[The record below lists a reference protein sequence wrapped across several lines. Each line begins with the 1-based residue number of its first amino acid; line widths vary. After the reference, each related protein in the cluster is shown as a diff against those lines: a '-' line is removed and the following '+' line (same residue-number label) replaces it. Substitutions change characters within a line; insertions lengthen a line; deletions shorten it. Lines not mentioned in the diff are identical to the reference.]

1 MRRAEDQTGLVA
13 CLTVAS
19 KIITKTDR
27 AMEDQLLAVAND
39 PERADTLGKA
49 RAFKR
54 TWLELADA
62 LTRVQKQSS
71 WQRWGYTDFESYCRK
86 ELHLRAAT
94 VSKLVSSFRF
104 LESSAPKVIERSR
117 THSESPIPSLAA
129 VQFVEKATERGA
141 ADEET
146 LATIR
151 RVAFDEGGEVPFLRK
166 TFKDA
171 AFPEEDVERGE
182 RLRGQI
188 AGAARRLSALIAED
202 GAPVKRALAVRVE
215 ETIGDLLAALDDN

>member
-1 MRRAEDQTGLVA
+1 MGT
-13 CLTVAS
+13 

-39 PERADTLGKA
+39 PERADTLAKA

-62 LTRVQKQSS
+62 LARVQKQAS
-71 WQRWGYTDFESYCRK
+71 WQRWGFTDFEAYCRK
-86 ELHLRAAT
+86 ELHLRAST
-94 VSKLVSSFRF
+94 VSKLLGSFRF
-104 LESSAPKVIERSR
+104 LESSAPKVLERAR
-117 THSESPIPSLAA
+117 REPNGPVPSLSA

-141 ADEET
+141 ADDET
-146 LATIR
+146 METIR
-151 RVAFDEGGEVPFLRK
+151 RVAFDEGADAPHLKR
-166 TFKDA
+166 TFKEA
-171 AFPEEDVERGE
+171 AFPEDNDERGE

-188 AGAARRLSALIAED
+188 AGAARRLSALIAEE

-215 ETIGDLLAALDDN
+215 ETMGDLLAALEEN

>member
-1 MRRAEDQTGLVA
+1 VG
-13 CLTVAS
+13 S

-27 AMEDQLLAVAND
+27 AMEDQLLAVQND
-39 PERADTLGKA
+39 PERADTLAKA

-54 TWLELADA
+54 TWIELADA
-62 LTRVQKQSS
+62 LARVQKQAS
-71 WQRWGYTDFESYCRK
+71 WQRWGFTDFDAYCRK
-86 ELHLRAAT
+86 ELHLRRST
-94 VSKLVSSFRF
+94 VDKLLGSYRF
-104 LESSAPKVIERSR
+104 LESSAPKVLERAR
-117 THSESPIPSLAA
+117 SEPTAPIPSLAA

-151 RVAFDEGGEVPFLRK
+151 TVAFDEGADVPYLNK
-166 TFKDA
+166 TFKEA
-171 AFPEEDVERGE
+171 AFPVDDDERAE

-188 AGAARRLSALIAED
+188 AGAARRLSALIAEE

-215 ETIGDLLAALDDN
+215 ETIGDLLAALEEN